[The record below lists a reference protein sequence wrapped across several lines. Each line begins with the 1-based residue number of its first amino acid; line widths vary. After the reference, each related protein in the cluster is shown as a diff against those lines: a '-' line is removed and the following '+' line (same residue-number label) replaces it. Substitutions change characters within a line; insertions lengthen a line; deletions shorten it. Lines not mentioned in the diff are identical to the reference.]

1 MTQFCPD
8 PPQVWNFTLF
18 FFWGKPSLSKSR
30 LMRCFQNF
38 KTSSKFLPKIR
49 ISIVKWTCSEGFI
62 AIGDMSVIY
71 IVPNVPWV
79 SERLIILYYVSLIK
93 FSKSKRSHGSIR
105 SNRSTIWAN
114 RQINRRRSNRQ
125 TRSNR
130 SNRSTRISKS
140 SRAF

>member
-1 MTQFCPD
+1 MYRSRHNFLCMTKGTEDRLRIVRKIKLEENNSYVKIF
-8 PPQVWNFTLF
+8 NILF
-18 FFWGKPSLSKSR
+18 
-30 LMRCFQNF
+30 
-38 KTSSKFLPKIR
+38 

-79 SERLIILYYVSLIK
+79 SERLIILYCVSLIK
-93 FSKSKRSHGSIR
+93 FNKSKRSHGSIR

-130 SNRSTRISKS
+130 SNRSTRFNKS

>member
-1 MTQFCPD
+1 MYRSRHNFWCMTKGTEDRLRIVRKIKLEENNSYVKIF
-8 PPQVWNFTLF
+8 NILF
-18 FFWGKPSLSKSR
+18 
-30 LMRCFQNF
+30 
-38 KTSSKFLPKIR
+38 
-49 ISIVKWTCSEGFI
+49 ISIVKWTYSEGFI
-62 AIGDMSVIY
+62 AIGDISVIY